1 MIYSNRKIIA
11 RLKRRYSRLCSR
23 KPKDVRECYEF
34 QKSRG
39 MQGWEIFIVPESMFY
54 KEVLSMISQDDVVF
68 DVGAGDLR
76 FDIMLSEKAKK
87 VYAVEINP
95 EFLGGA
101 LKIIGYDMPRNVVV
115 ICGNAF
121 EWELPSDVTVVTC
134 LLIHRQH
141 VFPRRWKERCR
152 IIYATHD
159 GVEEC
164 GKGKEVE
171 DGKVQIL

>member
-1 MIYSNRKIIA
+1 MNDTNQKTIA
-11 RLKRRYSRLCSR
+11 RLKRRYSRMCSQGP
-23 KPKDVRECYEF
+23 KPGELKKSREF

-39 MQGWEIFIVPESMFY
+39 MEGWEIFIVPESMFY
-54 KEVLSMISQDDVVF
+54 EEVLSMISGDDVVF

-76 FDIMLSEKAKK
+76 FDIMLSEKVKK

-95 EFLGGA
+95 GFLGGA
-101 LKIIGYDMPRNVVV
+101 LKIIGYDMPRNVVA

-141 VFPRRWKERCR
+141 VFPRSWKRCR
-152 IIYATHD
+152 IIYAMHD
-159 GVEEC
+159 GVKEC
-164 GKGKEVE
+164 GKVEV
-171 DGKVQIL
+171 